1 MEDRWFSVDEIASYL
16 GASRD
21 TIYNWLSQRGMPGR
35 RVGRF
40 WKFKKSAVD
49 AWVESGGAD
58 DTKGTSDQAT
68 DSPRQDDGDRE
79 A

>member
-1 MEDRWFSVDEIASYL
+1 MEDRWLSVDEIASYL
-16 GASRD
+16 GVSRD

-49 AWVESGGAD
+49 EWVESGGAD
-58 DTKGTSDQAT
+58 DGKGAIEQVTTLLTGSIEE
-68 DSPRQDDGDRE
+68 G
-79 A
+79 

>member
-1 MEDRWFSVDEIASYL
+1 MEDRWLSADEIANYL
-16 GASRD
+16 GVSRD

-58 DTKGTSDQAT
+58 DANGIGNQTTE
-68 DSPRQDDGDRE
+68 SPHQEDGDRE